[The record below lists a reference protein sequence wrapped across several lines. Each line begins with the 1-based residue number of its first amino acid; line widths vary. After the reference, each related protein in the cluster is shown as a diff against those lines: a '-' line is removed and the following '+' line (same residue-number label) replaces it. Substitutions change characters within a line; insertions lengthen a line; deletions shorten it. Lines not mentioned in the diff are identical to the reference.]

1 MLDANLVVEDVEAL
15 LDSHYADLCAQNRKQ
30 LQPRVRVY
38 NTLPQQQPIAQQQ
51 PTSPSPSN
59 SLNELVANVF
69 FLLMLSVLDKGLSNQ
84 PAR

>member
-15 LDSHYADLCAQNRKQ
+15 LDSHYVQLCAQGGKQ

-38 NTLPQQQPIAQQQ
+38 NTPPQPSIAKQPPA
-51 PTSPSPSN
+51 PPSTSNP
-59 SLNELVANVF
+59 LNELVANVF
-69 FLLMLSVLDKGLSNQ
+69 FLLMLSVLNKGLSSQ